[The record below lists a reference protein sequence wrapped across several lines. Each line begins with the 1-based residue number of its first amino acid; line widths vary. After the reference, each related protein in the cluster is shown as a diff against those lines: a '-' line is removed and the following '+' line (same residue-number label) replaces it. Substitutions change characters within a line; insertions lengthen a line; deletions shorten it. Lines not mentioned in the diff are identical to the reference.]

1 NYYNSSIDLSSNSKG
16 HPKTNSSD
24 INVNETNSNNVTDP
38 TDSEFDYDDY
48 KPDGKGNL
56 EPCIDY
62 NRDIFYKFLILPYQ
76 FGKNKQLYRNFISE
90 IVENNDIVEFQH
102 LLGTNFT
109 QETVLNWVN
118 TQKDYNITFDHLVLM
133 DGNSVVSLE
142 KIESNLFYKKE
153 EDNDISTKLPN
164 IIWGNFETPIAD
176 NMVIIGAEAIK
187 TILENK
193 KVIKNSKYSN
203 LITQAYFYN
212 KENSQKLSNKLEA
225 LFFINDHEEFM
236 LWTGKVNDI
245 PQGIT
250 IGVGNLQMADDF
262 IQVTERLSISYV
274 PVCHFTT
281 PLEGEPKIAV
291 VTSSSFMDR
300 FIDCKKSIIDI
311 AFESAENKR
320 IYAKK
325 HEYPFIPLPTYRREM
340 VTWGNFD
347 AIKMTLPYYDW
358 ILWIDTN
365 SVITNYNVSV
375 SELIKKCYLIVGN
388 RIVGDAK

>member
-1 NYYNSSIDLSSNSKG
+1 
-16 HPKTNSSD
+16 
-24 INVNETNSNNVTDP
+24 
-38 TDSEFDYDDY
+38 
-48 KPDGKGNL
+48 
-56 EPCIDY
+56 
-62 NRDIFYKFLILPYQ
+62 
-76 FGKNKQLYRNFISE
+76 
-90 IVENNDIVEFQH
+90 
-102 LLGTNFT
+102 
-109 QETVLNWVN
+109 VN

-133 DGNSVVSLE
+133 DGSSVVSLE
-142 KIESNLFYKKE
+142 MIESNLSYKKE
-153 EDNDISTKLPN
+153 KDKEISTKLPN

-212 KENSQKLSNKLEA
+212 KENSNKLEA
-225 LFFINDHEEFM
+225 LFFINDNEGFI

-245 PQGIT
+245 PQGTT

-274 PVCHFTT
+274 PACHYTT
-281 PLEGEPKIAV
+281 PSEGEPKIAV

-311 AFESAENKR
+311 AFESVENKR

-365 SVITNYNVSV
+365 SVITKHNVSV
-375 SELIKKCYLIVGN
+375 SELIKKFYLIVGN
-388 RIVGDAK
+388 RIVGDAKVDEEEKYKRGKEEFDRTVNVVVAEPKGGNEFNAGMLLIKHSKWSFGFIRNVQATRNKRMKEEGAMWTLLEEFPDFKQRV